1 MTISNINVQNLLKI
15 YGKQL
20 KTDNVRPKEGVSP
33 TRKAA
38 DDIKISG
45 EGKLMQKAIMAAKQ
59 SDDIRDKDKLEDL
72 KQAIAAGTYT
82 VDEDE
87 VAEKMI
93 YNAIVDKMV

>member
-1 MTISNINVQNLLKI
+1 MTISNINVQNLLKV

-20 KTDNVRPKEGVSP
+20 KTDSVRPKEGVTA

-45 EGKLMQKAIMAAKQ
+45 EGKLMQKAIMTAKQ
-59 SDDIRDKDKLEDL
+59 AEDFTDKNKIEDL
-72 KQAIAAGTYT
+72 KQAIASGTYT
-82 VDEDE
+82 VNEDE